1 MTPDSNDPRT
11 ILTEIN
17 CRLGFKKY
25 EANVYFTVLEC
36 GRATASEIADR
47 ADVPQARIYDTLR
60 TLEDRQLV
68 ELRDTRPLE
77 AVAID
82 PEETFGDIHS
92 PVEEFLTELETRY
105 ILGHDSFNIWSAET
119 DSTPVQRSVPSI
131 WPLSGPRPSVYTSPS
146 QETEAI
152 SLIKSRET
160 ILRYI
165 ERIIEAAEYELVLS
179 ITPELL
185 GRFKEQLTTQQRSG
199 VTIELLV
206 TPASEAPNPDDYN
219 YRSVA
224 TRVRARR
231 GVTTPIVIVADG
243 NYSIYTTQDTSTAD
257 RNQYGVVFNQ
267 SSLGFL
273 LSAFFDTVLWTTAE
287 ELVTD
292 NNDRT
297 FPQQYASIRRCI
309 KDAREHEDE
318 FYASVEGRDV
328 ETGTQQI
335 VEGMMVDI
343 SSEAGNQIA
352 NITIETDEGLLD
364 IGGRV
369 AALEDIEAHTITLS
383 QDKPS

>member
-1 MTPDSNDPRT
+1 MAPDSNDPRT

-17 CRLGFKKY
+17 YRLGFKKY
-25 EANVYFTVLEC
+25 EADVYFTVLEC

-60 TLEDRQLV
+60 SLEDRQLV

-82 PEETFGDIHS
+82 PEEAFGDIHS
-92 PVEEFLTELETRY
+92 PVEEFLTELEAR
-105 ILGHDSFNIWSAET
+105 
-119 DSTPVQRSVPSI
+119 
-131 WPLSGPRPSVYTSPS
+131 YTSPS

-185 GRFKEQLTTQQRSG
+185 GRFKEQLTIQQRSG

-287 ELVTD
+287 EFVTF
-292 NNDRT
+292 NDDLT

-309 KDAREHEDE
+309 KDIREHENE

-328 ETGTQQI
+328 KTGAQQTEVGKI
-335 VEGMMVDI
+335 IDTSLQTG
-343 SSEAGNQIA
+343 GQIA
-352 NITIETDEGLLD
+352 NITIKTDGVFRD

-369 AALEDIEAHTITLS
+369 AALEDIEAHKITLNRDVPGDTNVALAES
-383 QDKPS
+383 DETR